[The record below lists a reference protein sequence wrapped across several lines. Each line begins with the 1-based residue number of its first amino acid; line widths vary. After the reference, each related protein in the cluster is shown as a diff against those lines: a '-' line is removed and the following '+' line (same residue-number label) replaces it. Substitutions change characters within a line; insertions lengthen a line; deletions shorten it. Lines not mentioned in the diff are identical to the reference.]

1 MARVSMSAFGGS
13 KGSALY
19 GRLESNLAMCRNAP
33 CLSTRRRNMS
43 NDSTYHHNMS
53 KKVRFFDILNKVAH
67 SNAVVSRQVSPD
79 ISPGHPEERGMS
91 DEQWGM
97 RNG

>member
-1 MARVSMSAFGGS
+1 
-13 KGSALY
+13 
-19 GRLESNLAMCRNAP
+19 
-33 CLSTRRRNMS
+33 MS

-91 DEQWGM
+91 DEQWE
-97 RNG
+97 